1 MVPDRWALTSDSI
14 FMDSIIRTVSPSLT
28 TSPSLHIMV
37 KMDPGKGA
45 IRGEP
50 LAALGAGAGAGAA
63 AGVVVGDAL
72 TAPSVETST
81 V

>member
-1 MVPDRWALTSDSI
+1 MHVVAFFNQDRLNGAGLMGIDFRFHFHGFHNENGIALI
-14 FMDSIIRTVSPSLT
+14 NRIPFL
-28 TSPSLHIMV
+28 
-37 KMDPGKGA
+37 A
-45 IRGEP
+45 YP

-72 TAPSVETST
+72 TAPPVETST